1 MSGGRQLRPRS
12 GRAVLMNPSHCRV
25 NRDIP
30 VDLTGRISLRLQRQ
44 QDLVPGA
51 VLAELG
57 VPFPDGPLP
66 RPELGRQVPPRQPS
80 PPVGYRKL
88 LEWLQAFGTISVVAV
103 EGTSSYDAGLTR
115 TLQAAGVSVVEVDR
129 PNRQVRRRQGKSD
142 ALDAIAA
149 ARSVLAGTA
158 LGAPK
163 TKGENVQGIRVLA
176 VVRQTATKATT
187 QALNQIRS
195 LVSTAPGALRK
206 QLRAP
211 TITQTI
217 ATCAAHQP
225 GPARMSRP
233 SARSPYV
240 SWPAKRSTKTP
251 NSRRSTSVAPRWY
264 ASSPRPDRSLRCRT
278 RHSRHAAG
286 PRR

>member
-1 MSGGRQLRPRS
+1 M
-12 GRAVLMNPSHCRV
+12 
-25 NRDIP
+25 
-30 VDLTGRISLRLQRQ
+30 
-44 QDLVPGA
+44 
-51 VLAELG
+51 
-57 VPFPDGPLP
+57 
-66 RPELGRQVPPRQPS
+66 
-80 PPVGYRKL
+80 GYRKL

-187 QALNQIRS
+187 QALNQIQS
-195 LVSTAPGALRK
+195 LVSTAPERPARAAPSTHDHPDHRDLRCPPTRASSDVKTVSKVALRILAR
-206 QLRAP
+206 QAQHQDTELEALDERRTTLVRELAP
-211 TITQTI
+211 T
-217 ATCAAHQP
+217 
-225 GPARMSRP
+225 
-233 SARSPYV
+233 
-240 SWPAKRSTKTP
+240 
-251 NSRRSTSVAPRWY
+251 
-264 ASSPRPDRSLRCRT
+264 
-278 RHSRHAAG
+278 
-286 PRR
+286 